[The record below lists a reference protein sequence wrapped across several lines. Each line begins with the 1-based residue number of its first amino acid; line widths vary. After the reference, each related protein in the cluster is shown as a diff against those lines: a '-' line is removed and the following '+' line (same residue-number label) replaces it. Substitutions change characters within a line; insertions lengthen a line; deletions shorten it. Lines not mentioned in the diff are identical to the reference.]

1 MKALYAGISVLFLI
15 AVFSVPSFGEKGEKG
30 IGSQNPYVKTYPFK
44 SAVIKYTGKAE
55 YGHSPVEEAYTG
67 TEVVYIKEGR
77 LAKETKLKELDQDE
91 EIAEETL
98 QIIDPEYA
106 YVIDVTKKSGVKID
120 NPWKYGK
127 TEYEKLSE
135 TEKVTFR
142 KRMDERGIVS
152 LDLLDIGKKVGT
164 EKVLGREC
172 DVYQVGEKFKN
183 EDIAAAMESG
193 EPLPDFKK
201 TWVWKDAMIPLKVV
215 TLSMDSS
222 SEFTATAIE
231 ENVEIP
237 DKIFEVPSG
246 AEIEFDEYQS
256 ETARVDTL
264 SKFHLYKT
272 GKYKPI
278 RVKAQKEVITPEGEW
293 VPADSPEGK
302 KILDAVKPKP
312 GTDKSGAA
320 ESK

>member
-1 MKALYAGISVLFLI
+1 MKALYAGISVFLLI
-15 AVFSVPSFGEKGEKG
+15 AAFSIPSFGEKGEKDG
-30 IGSQNPYVKTYPFK
+30 DSRNPYIKTYPFK
-44 SAVIKYTGKAE
+44 SAVIKYTGKTE
-55 YGHSPVEEAYTG
+55 YGYGHVEEAYTG
-67 TEVVYIKEGR
+67 TEAVYIKEGR
-77 LAKETKLKELDQDE
+77 LAKETKLKELDE
-91 EIAEETL
+91 EETTQVETL

-106 YVIDVTKKSGVKID
+106 YVIDITEKSGVKVD

-127 TEYEKLSE
+127 VEYEKLTE

-152 LDLLDIGKKVGT
+152 LDLLDIGKKIGT

-172 DVYQVGEKFKN
+172 DVYQTGERFN
-183 EDIAAAMESG
+183 DEDIAAAMKNG
-193 EPLPDFKK
+193 EPLADFKK
-201 TWVWKDAMIPLKVV
+201 IWVWKDAMIPLKVV

-231 ENVEIP
+231 ENVDIP
-237 DKIFEVPSG
+237 DKIFEIPSG
-246 AEIEFDEYQS
+246 MKVEFDEYQS
-256 ETARVDTL
+256 ETAKIDTL
-264 SKFHLYKT
+264 NKFHLYKT
-272 GKYKPI
+272 GKYKPM

-302 KILDAVKPKP
+302 KILETVKPKP
-312 GTDKSGAA
+312 GADKSGAA